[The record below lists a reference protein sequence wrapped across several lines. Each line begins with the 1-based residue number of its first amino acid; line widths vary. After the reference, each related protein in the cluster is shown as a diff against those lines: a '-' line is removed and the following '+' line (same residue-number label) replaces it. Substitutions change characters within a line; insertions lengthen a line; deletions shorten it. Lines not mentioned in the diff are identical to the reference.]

1 MSEQID
7 MSRHRH
13 DYDNFIKAISVTII
27 ALTALLTSFALFI
40 V

>member
-1 MSEQID
+1 MSQKFD
-7 MSRHRH
+7 MNRHSH

-27 ALTALLTSFALFI
+27 ALTLLLASFALFI